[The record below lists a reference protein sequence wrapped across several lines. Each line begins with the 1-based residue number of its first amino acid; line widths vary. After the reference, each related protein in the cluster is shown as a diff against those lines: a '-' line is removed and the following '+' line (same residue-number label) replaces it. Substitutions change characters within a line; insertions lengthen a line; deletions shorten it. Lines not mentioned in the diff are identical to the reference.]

1 MKQATKSA
9 GEAVDASRSFSC
21 TGIAKLCFAPLGIA
35 SVLGALRLSLG
46 VSYSIDVDIDSPRDY
61 GTISST
67 DHRDVVPD
75 ASDATRLS
83 PMTARKAAEAVTR
96 KPKRP
101 SMQFSED
108 IATGILSKKS
118 SSFFRGLQQKVDDD
132 DPHERCHRYG
142 FFYDPNSKKRRLFY
156 GSLLAEEPEELLE
169 IVAAESYGIY
179 TGMVFVESNRT
190 QNFAPRP
197 IRRVQQVKK
206 LEALFGM
213 ANISDNDSSSNLQVR
228 VYVNEKEKFT
238 GIRREH
244 AQRQEILRGWK
255 ELGMTQEDVGVLADA
270 DETFSRD
277 FLRAVQQCQV
287 PALDYSSHRC
297 HTSNVK
303 IAASSRVFETSPECV
318 TAVRG
323 WYHPDMVLG
332 HCIEMIGNRSI
343 HPVAFRDG
351 PRRAHGYGRAC
362 SKDFSKLT
370 PGQHPL
376 WSAADFRMLCGQQAI
391 RTDGRTGHS
400 TYTGFHF
407 HNFFTDFN
415 ATRVKYHTYGHATK
429 ARKAFAVPLN
439 EIGKNDLNLM
449 YNCVRGLEGE
459 PNQKWS
465 RIMGGLN
472 ASLPPIPIYFQD
484 LDYRRRRHEWVQEQV
499 RLDDEQVKVLQ
510 REWNQSAIVNMIP
523 QP

>member
-1 MKQATKSA
+1 MMQAMQAIKSA
-9 GEAVDASRSFSC
+9 REAVVASRSFSC
-21 TGIAKLCFAPLGIA
+21 PGIAKLFVAALFIA
-35 SVLGALRLSLG
+35 SFLGALRLSLG
-46 VSYSIDVDIDSPRDY
+46 LSNSIDVDMDSPQDY
-61 GTISST
+61 GTISRT
-67 DHRDVVPD
+67 GHRDVVHYT
-75 ASDATRLS
+75 SNATRFSLVTIRDS
-83 PMTARKAAEAVTR
+83 AGALIRKQ
-96 KPKRP
+96 KRP
-101 SMQFSED
+101 SMQFSKD
-108 IATGILSKKS
+108 IATGILTKKP

-156 GSLLAEEPEELLE
+156 GSLLAEEPDELLE

-197 IRRVQQVKK
+197 VRRVQQVKK

-213 ANISDNDSSSNLQVR
+213 EDNSSNLQVR
-228 VYVNEKEKFT
+228 VYVNEKAKFT

-255 ELGMTQEDVGVLADA
+255 ELGMTQEDVGVLADT
-270 DETFSRD
+270 DETFTRD
-277 FLRAVQQCQV
+277 FLRAAQSCQV
-287 PALDYSSHRC
+287 PALDYSSHQC

-391 RTDGRTGHS
+391 RTDTSSRHS

-415 ATRVKYHTYGHATK
+415 ATRMKYHTYGHATK
-429 ARKAFAVPLN
+429 ARQAFAVPLN

-449 YNCVRGLEGE
+449 YNCVRGLESE
-459 PNQKWS
+459 SNQKWA
-465 RIMGGLN
+465 RILGGLN

-510 REWNQSAIVNMIP
+510 REWNQSANDKINP